1 MTVISYNCP
10 ILTVPK
16 TEQLLEGLGTSSRS
30 GRQTNTVKSIQ
41 LFMLYHICSVSAYLA
56 KHLFW
61 HLYMT
66 SFLKKINVCWY
77 ESGIVTFHTQN
88 IDQNVFSRKK
98 ILSRR
103 KQTTAKTHTHMS
115 MEIKIHTNVKTNWT
129 NLKNKCYRCGL
140 RAPVRVGFVLIVYK
154 YNIKWLR
161 RFVLGVKNF
170 VTNIISHIS
179 II

>member
-16 TEQLLEGLGTSSRS
+16 TEQPFEGLGISSRS
-30 GRQTNTVKSIQ
+30 GGQTNKSIQ
-41 LFMLYHICSVSAYLA
+41 LFSVSAYLV
-56 KHLFW
+56 KNLFW

-66 SFLKKINVCWY
+66 SFLKKSNVCWY

-88 IDQNVFSRKK
+88 IVKISRKK

-103 KQTTAKTHTHMS
+103 KQTTAKTHTHLYMS